1 VDGGAG
7 IGGGSAAEGGCDPG
21 DGVAVS
27 ARGAAGLAGLRWRDF
42 AMLSPLGWP
51 EARRLFLAVAG
62 AGSPLIPVWTA
73 GGRS

>member
-1 VDGGAG
+1 
-7 IGGGSAAEGGCDPG
+7 
-21 DGVAVS
+21 VAVS

-42 AMLSPLGWP
+42 AMLRPLGWP